1 MDLAL
6 SEEQVAL
13 QDSVRALLAD
23 SYPTTQVRAC
33 ENDPATARAIY
44 AALDSLGLGGLLI
57 PEGHG
62 GVGLGA
68 AEMVVVQLELGR
80 ALVPALYTCSTV
92 GAASALAL
100 ADHADAAAILAAIA
114 EGTTKAAYAQF
125 VPGSAYPAAT
135 LRDGGA
141 VIDGTASFVPE
152 AALADWLLIAARD
165 ASGQPALCLVA
176 RDAAGMALTP
186 LANMTD
192 QDMAEIA
199 FAQTPVAH
207 LVAAGERAEQA
218 IARADSAMKLAIA
231 AQAVGGAEQV
241 FAMTREYAC
250 TRKQF
255 GQPIGS
261 FQAIAH
267 MLADGAVN
275 IAGSSVLVHRAAAAL
290 DEGEPQAASWI
301 DMAKLKACQMFRDVS
316 AMAIQAHGGIG
327 FTLEADPQLFF
338 RRAKH
343 LQLMHGEPLDLMEAV
358 GAAVFDGNHRVLE
371 NV

>member
-23 SYPTTQVRAC
+23 SHPTAQVRAT

-44 AALDSLGLGGLLI
+44 GALDALGLGGLLV
-57 PEGHG
+57 PADFG

-68 AEMVVVQLELGR
+68 AEMVVVQMELGR

-92 GAASALAL
+92 GAASALAI
-100 ADHADAAAILAAIA
+100 AGHADAAPVLSAIVEGAA
-114 EGTTKAAYAQF
+114 KVAYAQF
-125 VPGSAYPAAT
+125 IRGSAHPEIS

-141 VIDGTASFVPE
+141 VLDGTASFVPE
-152 AALADWLLIAARD
+152 GALADWLLVAARD
-165 ASGQPALCLVA
+165 ASGQPVLCLVEYN
-176 RDAAGMALTP
+176 AAGMALAP
-186 LANMTD
+186 LANLTD

-199 FAQTPVAH
+199 FAKTPVAYV
-207 LVAAGERAEQA
+207 VATGECAEQA
-218 IARADSAMKLAIA
+218 IARADSAMKLAFA
-231 AQAVGGAEQV
+231 AQAIGGAEQV

-267 MLADGAVN
+267 MLADASVN
-275 IAGSSVLVHRAAAAL
+275 IAGSSVLVHRAAAAI
-290 DEGEPQAASWI
+290 DEDEPQAASWI

-316 AMAIQAHGGIG
+316 AMAIQVHGGIG

-358 GAAVFDGNHRVLE
+358 GAAVISGNHMVLE